1 MDAIFFL
8 TVLSGLIAVLLSG
21 TTYYNGRKKA
31 IEAEEATKLL
41 MERTNEVAA
50 LQRDLLGEMNK
61 NQEKTDLI
69 VSLQTKLQEI
79 NEKLQGQ
86 TIKLENIST
95 GGDSYLKMSFV
106 KHNDKYK
113 IWIQNMGDYP
123 LSETTM
129 WFMDLN
135 HFDKLSDIEKV
146 QYERRCSSAVA
157 NLGYFYSKGRKII
170 RELDYELDRD
180 AGVRVVVN
188 FSANNGTWRQV
199 IRMKWVNGKWVTANK
214 FMFDPFR
221 TPDIL
226 YEIPE
231 DYPSLSENEDI
242 F

>member
-1 MDAIFFL
+1 MTNKIRMDAIFFL

-199 IRMKWVNGKWVTANK
+199 I
-214 FMFDPFR
+214 
-221 TPDIL
+221 
-226 YEIPE
+226 
-231 DYPSLSENEDI
+231 
-242 F
+242 